1 MQSLIIQALALLI
14 VTFGLFA
21 ALGWAV
27 AGKKVRTKA
36 PVVKTTA
43 DWIAEEPQRTS
54 KVVAMPRPQPVSYL
68 DAAAEHFTNGLV
80 TPQPMPVQ
88 PVATPVAPVPAY
100 PGAQPSLVFQS
111 VPQTVANP
119 IPTPGPTDVSDLAP
133 RYYDM
138 AAANH
143 AAHRYDTGLQ
153 RRVSSLATMT
163 PESVEA
169 AVQQAGSGLEPVRL
183 SAPQGL
189 IDDLTIISGID
200 YASQSDLNAL
210 GIYHFWQIAGW
221 TPEHVAWV
229 SNRVRLSKRIA
240 RENWMS
246 QAARL
251 AKLS

>member
-1 MQSLIIQALALLI
+1 MPTLILQSIALL
-14 VTFGLFA
+14 VAAFA
-21 ALGWAV
+21 ISAVIGWLL
-27 AGKKVRTKA
+27 AGKKKVVRAAPAADWTDDTVIEM
-36 PVVKTTA
+36 PVVAKPVKP
-43 DWIAEEPQRTS
+43 EP
-54 KVVAMPRPQPVSYL
+54 VAYL

-80 TPQPMPVQ
+80 IPAKTEEVK
-88 PVATPVAPVPAY
+88 PAY
-100 PGAQPSLVFQS
+100 IAMPNLAEPTTRYEITGTKLAFQ
-111 VPQTVANP
+111 
-119 IPTPGPTDVSDLAP
+119 
-133 RYYDM
+133 RE
-138 AAANH
+138 
-143 AAHRYDTGLQ
+143 DTRMQ
-153 RRVSSLATMT
+153 HRVSSLAGMT

-183 SAPQGL
+183 SAPQGV

-246 QAARL
+246 QAAKL

>member
-1 MQSLIIQALALLI
+1 METLILQSIALL
-14 VTFGLFA
+14 VGAFA
-21 ALGWAV
+21 ISAVIGWAL
-27 AGKKVRTKA
+27 AGKKKVARVAPAVDWTEEPVIEL
-36 PVVKTTA
+36 PVVAKPVKP
-43 DWIAEEPQRTS
+43 EP
-54 KVVAMPRPQPVSYL
+54 VAYL

-80 TPQPMPVQ
+80 
-88 PVATPVAPVPAY
+88 APPKAEEVKPAY
-100 PGAQPSLVFQS
+100 IAMPTLAEPATRYEITGTKLAFQ
-111 VPQTVANP
+111 
-119 IPTPGPTDVSDLAP
+119 
-133 RYYDM
+133 RE
-138 AAANH
+138 
-143 AAHRYDTGLQ
+143 DTRMQ
-153 RRVSSLATMT
+153 HRVSSLAGMT

-183 SAPQGL
+183 SAPQGV

-246 QAARL
+246 QAAKL

>member
-1 MQSLIIQALALLI
+1 METLILQSIALL
-14 VTFGLFA
+14 VAAFA
-21 ALGWAV
+21 ISAVIGWAL
-27 AGKKVRTKA
+27 AGKKKVARA
-36 PVVKTTA
+36 VVPAA
-43 DWIAEEPQRTS
+43 DWVETPVIEMPVAAKPVKPEP
-54 KVVAMPRPQPVSYL
+54 VAYL

-80 TPQPMPVQ
+80 MPRAAAQGPAVAPSVTVIEPVAHAAPQPKVYNLVMPGDE
-88 PVATPVAPVPAY
+88 P
-100 PGAQPSLVFQS
+100 
-111 VPQTVANP
+111 
-119 IPTPGPTDVSDLAP
+119 DL
-133 RYYDM
+133 
-138 AAANH
+138 
-143 AAHRYDTGLQ
+143 
-153 RRVSSLATMT
+153 RRRISSLAGMT

-183 SAPQGL
+183 SAPQGM

-246 QAARL
+246 QAAKL